1 LGYNGDLAP
10 GVIQVAWRKEVK
22 ASIIVIGFNGKRF
35 LADCLYSLFDQDMPR
50 EDYEVLYVDNNST
63 DGSVEYVEKEF
74 PSVIVIKF
82 IENRG
87 FYNAFNEVAVNIAQG
102 MYLVALPQDT
112 ILHRQWL
119 SELVRVAESEKD
131 VMVCLANTVQIT
143 SPDHDIKEREKEIKW
158 KHLMRTTKLGFVVPE
173 RQPFSKEP
181 VLMLAA
187 SGTSGLLKR
196 DLLTV
201 TDYFFDPLLGHFIGD
216 VELGLRVNVLGYKVA
231 LVPTSILYHI
241 EEGKNWLDKRL
252 LLRSLEGARDNIL
265 AYYKN
270 MYSLEFIL
278 FLPFL
283 LIGTPLKAYALRTT
297 LWRRTLFFIAALPLS
312 PFAFLLAVL
321 SFSRIA
327 QERREVVSKRN
338 TGQFWLLRI
347 IITSGRQ

>member
-1 LGYNGDLAP
+1 M
-10 GVIQVAWRKEVK
+10 KT
-22 ASIIVIGFNGKRF
+22 SIIVIGYNGKRF
-35 LADCLYSLFDQDMPR
+35 LADCLGSLLDQDMPQ
-50 EDYEVLYVDNNST
+50 EDYEVLYVDNNSA
-63 DGSVEYVEKEF
+63 DGSVEYVQMGFPFIKIIEF
-74 PSVIVIKF
+74 K
-82 IENRG
+82 ENRG
-87 FYNAFNEVAVNIAQG
+87 FYSAFNEVAVNVAQG
-102 MYLVALPQDT
+102 KYLVALPQDT
-112 ILHRQWL
+112 ILHKKWL
-119 SELVRVAESEKD
+119 SELVRVADSEND
-131 VMVCLANTVQIT
+131 VKVCLANTVQIT
-143 SPDHDIKEREKEIKW
+143 SPDHDIKEREKEIRW
-158 KHLMRTTKLGFVVPE
+158 QHLMRTTKLGFVVPE

-187 SGTSGLLKR
+187 SGTSGLIKR

-283 LIGTPLKAYALRTT
+283 LLGTPLKAYALRTT
-297 LWRRTLFFIAALPLS
+297 LARRTLFFMAAFPLS
-312 PFAFLLAVL
+312 PLAFLLAIL
-321 SFSRIA
+321 SFPRFAHI
-327 QERREVVSKRN
+327 RKEVLGKRN
-338 TGQFWLLRI
+338 TDQFWLLR
-347 IITSGRQ
+347 TVLTGGRR